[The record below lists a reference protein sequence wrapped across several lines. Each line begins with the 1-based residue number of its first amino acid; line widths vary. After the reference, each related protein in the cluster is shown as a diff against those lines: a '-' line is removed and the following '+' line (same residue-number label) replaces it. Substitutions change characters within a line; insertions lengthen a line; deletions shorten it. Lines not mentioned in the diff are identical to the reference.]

1 MARDKELEKDNI
13 RETHWLGEVVD
24 NVDPSLLGRCR
35 VKVYG
40 KFDLLENESI
50 PWATPMNRDNAGAH
64 SIPRVG
70 DIVAVRFDNGNIYHP
85 EYWFQINQNKDLKS
99 EVLEQDPD
107 NAHDVVSLV
116 YDAERDIRIYSS
128 TKDGLVISRGSGPK
142 ERPLIQIDEE
152 GYIKIST
159 DQKIFLDSGDIFLS
173 NKGEEGADE
182 SEPAVRGVSL
192 EKWLNEFL
200 DEYERHWHPTG
211 VGPSGIPAFPTPLF
225 VGQLRTKHVDY
236 QQTGK

>member
-24 NVDPSLLGRCR
+24 NADPSLLGRCR

-128 TKDGLVISRGSGPK
+128 TKDGLIISRGSGPK

-152 GYIKIST
+152 GIIKIST
-159 DQKIFLDSGDIFLS
+159 DEKIFLDSGNIFLS
-173 NKGEEGADE
+173 NTGEDGADE

-192 EKWLNEFL
+192 EKWLNELL
-200 DEYERHWHPTG
+200 DDYKAHFHPTG
-211 VGPSGIPAFPTPLF
+211 VGPSGPPAPITPAAIAKLKS
-225 VGQLRTKHVDY
+225 THIDY
-236 QQTGK
+236 QQTDK